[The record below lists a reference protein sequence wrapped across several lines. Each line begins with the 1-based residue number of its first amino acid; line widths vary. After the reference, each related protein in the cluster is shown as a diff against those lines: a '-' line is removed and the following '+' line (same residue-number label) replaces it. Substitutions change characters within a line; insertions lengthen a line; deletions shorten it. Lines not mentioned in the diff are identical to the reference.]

1 MDTRTPAGD
10 ADSKARYSA
19 STQSASSN
27 ADSLFPPGVWALGI
41 ALIQQLQ
48 KLIHSAVLGN
58 LQLPHVIPHHYR
70 PLTAIAEALFGRA
83 IAPHLKRRQHAHL
96 CIHNQPDIS
105 CMDRLRQYQ
114 FCGTGRKISKHQGGG
129 EGLPI
134 HRRQNAALHQII
146 EVIPVAIIRKN
157 QLCDGLYAPHIQLH
171 ILAL

>member
-1 MDTRTPAGD
+1 MG
-10 ADSKARYSA
+10 
-19 STQSASSN
+19 
-27 ADSLFPPGVWALGI
+27 LGI